1 MTKQE
6 LDLILSD
13 IVKVRDILAPE
24 QAVKVP
30 YLFPDA
36 KKEGQDIVAGTI
48 YRVGN
53 RLYKALKNVAAADKT
68 ERTYIFTPDKWGVIS
83 GYNFTKRGE

>member
-13 IVKVRDILAPE
+13 IVKVRDILTPE

-36 KKEGQDIVAGTI
+36 KKEGQDIIAGTI

-53 RLYKALKNVAAADKT
+53 SLYKALKNVAAADKT
-68 ERTYIFTPDKWGVIS
+68 ERTYIFTPDKWGIIS